1 MTYAIITLCL
11 IYMAFLVA
19 SFIFK
24 FVRANRVGRLK
35 LVKGYA
41 KGRFV
46 LIYICAVPLFFIA
59 SLRDGA
65 KVIEAI
71 FSAVEAS
78 VELVVLK
85 LDYSTIATL
94 AETNSY
100 FSAVMVILFVLC
112 VINIAM
118 VSLALFYQKLVNYI
132 YLKKATQKG
141 AKTYVIVGANDKNR
155 DVLTSAHDSKIW
167 IVEPKDRTSELDEF
181 AYINKIAVVK
191 LKEGRLDATLKGMFS
206 DFTDRTVKVI
216 INTDCDET
224 NLLYTEEAT
233 EIINSI
239 DIARLDI
246 DDERGLNVYVFGEPE
261 NGSAFLHFVKKSSG
275 QVRYINKYKLI
286 ALDFTLKHP
295 LTEYMGEEEIDY
307 ESATLKNDVDL
318 NVVMVG
324 YNKTMQE
331 VLVTS
336 IANNQFATLENG
348 SLIEKA
354 VNYSIFAKKDGETT
368 EKNLNHTY
376 YRYVFDRE
384 EMLNN
389 SDKYLALPEV
399 PANVNFVPK
408 DVNDHEFYKC
418 VKEALVPK
426 KDRRVFNQIIVAYG
440 SDIENVDIS
449 EKLSIK
455 IKEWGIEDK
464 TKVYVKVRS
473 RELAERI
480 IKDEY
485 KEVCA
490 LITFAGDKD
499 VVYNTRNIVA
509 EDIETMARDRHLAY
523 AVCDALQEGKSE
535 KEAKANALKKWYS
548 WAQPQRDA
556 NVYGVLS
563 IRMKLNLMGYDYQ
576 KGEQNEEINNA
587 FMAKYQK
594 GDEIVYKEKIVGEK
608 KLIEYNNNFVKGS
621 LRERMAI
628 QEHQRWNAYMIT
640 QGVIPSTKEEIARE
654 KGKNLTLR
662 RHGCLTTFDGLL
674 EYRAIMAKANDSNE
688 ELEDVIRYDYQLLD
702 DVIWLLKRNGMA
714 LIKK

>member
-19 SFIFK
+19 SFVFK

-354 VNYSIFAKKDGETT
+354 VNYSIFAKKDGENT

-594 GDEIVYKEKIVGEK
+594 GDEIVYKEKTVGEK

>member
-141 AKTYVIVGANDKNR
+141 AKTCVIVGANDKNR

-191 LKEGRLDATLKGMFS
+191 LKEGRLDATLKSMFS

-594 GDEIVYKEKIVGEK
+594 GDEIVYKEKTVGEK

>member
-19 SFIFK
+19 SFVFK

-141 AKTYVIVGANDKNR
+141 AKTCVIVGANDKNR

-354 VNYSIFAKKDGETT
+354 VNYSIFANKDGETT

-594 GDEIVYKEKIVGEK
+594 GDEIVYKEKTVGEK